1 MDDVVSRCVD
11 CPYLNY
17 RPSGDAIYKIY
28 VGTGG
33 LPEPV
38 TVISYGEFE
47 NMLEVDSNQAVL
59 YDIAH
64 GQQL

>member
-1 MDDVVSRCVD
+1 MPFTRFTWEQED
-11 CPYLNY
+11 YQNL
-17 RPSGDAIYKIY
+17 
-28 VGTGG
+28 
-33 LPEPV
+33 

-59 YDIAH
+59 YDIVH